1 MEQTSFSATQPSPNE
16 GPRSEGPRSSGES
29 VEEVAHTAG
38 QYLDKALNLIGAKV
52 RAAATLVKERAP
64 KEGAGR
70 NAFESAS
77 RALESTGQYM
87 MQERPS
93 RELGGVVRR
102 YPLRSLGVCFL
113 VGLAA
118 GNVLRGARRER

>member
-1 MEQTSFSATQPSPNE
+1 MEQASFSATQPSPNE
-16 GPRSEGPRSSGES
+16 GPRSASEGI
-29 VEEVAHTAG
+29 EEVAHTAG
-38 QYLDKALNLIGAKV
+38 QYLDKALNLIGAKM

-64 KEGAGR
+64 KEGASKG
-70 NAFESAS
+70 AFESAS

-87 MQERPS
+87 MQERPT

-102 YPLRSLGVCFL
+102 YPIRSLGVCFL

-118 GNVLRGARRER
+118 GNVLRGVRRER

>member
-1 MEQTSFSATQPSPNE
+1 MEQAAFSGGQPSTNQ
-16 GPRSEGPRSSGES
+16 GPRSASEAGE
-29 VEEVAHTAG
+29 EIGHTAG
-38 QYLDKALNLIGAKV
+38 QYLDKALNLIGAKM
-52 RAAATLVKERAP
+52 RAAATLVKEKAP

-87 MQERPS
+87 MREQPT
-93 RELGGVVRR
+93 RELGGVIRR
-102 YPLRSLGVCFL
+102 YPLRTLGLCFV

-118 GNVLRGARRER
+118 GNVLRNSRRAR